1 MGSIYHMSIKGSYN
15 KKICI
20 DDSYSSLVDHPFYYI
35 TGREAWFLHDEKG
48 WVLSLY
54 ILFILIKSG

>member
-1 MGSIYHMSIKGSYN
+1 MGSIYHMSIKGSYNKNKN

-35 TGREAWFLHDEKG
+35 TGREAWFLHDEG
-48 WVLSLY
+48 SF
-54 ILFILIKSG
+54 FIY